1 MLPLPHSTK
10 SEKNM
15 SNPKLISMTIDGAPV
30 TIVDDNGQHYVHLR
44 PIIEDIGLSWKRQ
57 FAKLRAQSYD
67 YDWRTFAS
75 GANVYR
81 CIALNDLAD
90 FLGSVN
96 PTSVA
101 PAIARRL
108 CYYQTDWLRE
118 LKERLTPKGVT
129 CGNDLYDILK
139 TIGFS
144 DALLQRIGIAK
155 S

>member
-1 MLPLPHSTK
+1 MA
-10 SEKNM
+10 
-15 SNPKLISMTIDGAPV
+15 NPKLISINIDGIPA
-30 TIVDDNGQHYVHLR
+30 TIVDDNGKHYIHLR

-67 YDWRTFAS
+67 YDWCYFVS
-75 GANVYR
+75 GQDEVYR
-81 CIALNDLAD
+81 CIAVNNLAD
-90 FLGSVN
+90 FLSSVN
-96 PTSVA
+96 PTSVV

-108 CYYQTDWLRE
+108 CYYQTEWLRK
-118 LKERLTPKGVT
+118 LKERLTPKVVT

-144 DALLQRIGIAK
+144 DALLQRIGISK

>member
-1 MLPLPHSTK
+1 
-10 SEKNM
+10 M
-15 SNPKLISMTIDGAPV
+15 SNPKLISMNIDGTP
-30 TIVDDNGQHYVHLR
+30 TTLVDDDGRYFVDLR
-44 PIIEDIGLSWKRQ
+44 PVVEDIGLSWKRQ

-67 YDWRTFAS
+67 YDWRYFVS
-75 GANVYR
+75 GQDKVYR
-81 CIALNDLAD
+81 CIALDDLAE

-101 PAIARRL
+101 PAIARKL
-108 CYYQTDWLRE
+108 SYYQTEWLRK
-118 LKERLTPKGVT
+118 LKERLTPKVVT

>member
-1 MLPLPHSTK
+1 
-10 SEKNM
+10 M
-15 SNPKLISMTIDGAPV
+15 SNPKLISMNIDGTP
-30 TIVDDNGQHYVHLR
+30 TTLVDDDGRYFVDLR
-44 PIIEDIGLSWKRQ
+44 PVVEDIGLSWNRQ

-67 YDWRTFAS
+67 YDWRYFVS
-75 GANVYR
+75 GQDKVYR
-81 CIALNDLAD
+81 CIALDDLAE

-101 PAIARRL
+101 PAIARKL
-108 CYYQTDWLRE
+108 SYYQTEWLRE
-118 LKERLTPKGVT
+118 LKERLTPKVIT
-129 CGNDLYDILK
+129 CGNDLHDILR

>member
-1 MLPLPHSTK
+1 MA
-10 SEKNM
+10 
-15 SNPKLISMTIDGAPV
+15 NPKLISMTIDGIPA
-30 TIVDDNGQHYVHLR
+30 TLVDDNGKYYVHLR

-67 YDWRTFAS
+67 YDWRYFVS
-75 GANVYR
+75 GQDEVFR
-81 CIALNDLAD
+81 CILVDDLAD

-96 PTSVA
+96 PLSVA

-108 CYYQTDWLRE
+108 CYYQTEWLRK
-118 LKERLTPKGVT
+118 LKERLTPKVVT

>member
-1 MLPLPHSTK
+1 MA
-10 SEKNM
+10 
-15 SNPKLISMTIDGAPV
+15 NPKLISMNINGIPA
-30 TIVDDNGQHYVHLR
+30 TIVDDNGKHYVHLR
-44 PIIEDIGLSWKRQ
+44 PIIEAIGLSWKRQ

-81 CIALNDLAD
+81 CILVNDLAG
-90 FLGSVN
+90 FLDTVN
-96 PTSVA
+96 QTSVA

-108 CYYQTDWLRE
+108 CYYQTEWLRQ
-118 LKERLTPKGVT
+118 LKERLTLKVIT

-139 TIGFS
+139 AIGFG

-155 S
+155 A

>member
-1 MLPLPHSTK
+1 
-10 SEKNM
+10 M
-15 SNPKLISMTIDGAPV
+15 SNPKLISMTIDGIPT
-30 TIVDDNGQHYVHLR
+30 TIVDDNGKYFVDLK
-44 PIIEDIGLSWKRQ
+44 PIIVDIGLSWKRQ

-81 CIALNDLAD
+81 CILVDDLAD

-96 PTSVA
+96 PLSVA

-108 CYYQTDWLRE
+108 SYYQTDWLRE
-118 LKERLTPKGVT
+118 LKERLTPKVIT

-139 TIGFS
+139 AIGFG

>member
-1 MLPLPHSTK
+1 
-10 SEKNM
+10 
-15 SNPKLISMTIDGAPV
+15 MTIDDIPA
-30 TIVDDNGQHYVHLR
+30 TLVDDNGKHYIHLR

-57 FAKLRAQSYD
+57 FAKLRAQSQSYD

-81 CIALNDLAD
+81 CILVDDLAD

-96 PTSVA
+96 PLSVA

-108 CYYQTDWLRE
+108 SYYQTDWLRE
-118 LKERLTPKGVT
+118 LKERLTPKVVT

-139 TIGFS
+139 AIGFS
-144 DALLQRIGIAK
+144 DALLQRIGIAM

>member
-1 MLPLPHSTK
+1 
-10 SEKNM
+10 M
-15 SNPKLISMTIDGAPV
+15 SNPKLISMTIDGIPA
-30 TIVDDNGQHYVHLR
+30 TLVDANGTYYAYLR
-44 PIIEDIGLSWKRQ
+44 PIIGDIGLSWKRQ

-75 GANVYR
+75 GANVYH
-81 CIALNDLAD
+81 CIALDDLAE

-101 PAIARRL
+101 PAIARKL
-108 CYYQTDWLRE
+108 SYYQTEWLRE
-118 LKERLTPKGVT
+118 LKERLTPKVVT

-144 DALLQRIGIAK
+144 DALLQHIGISKA
-155 S
+155 

>member
-1 MLPLPHSTK
+1 MA
-10 SEKNM
+10 
-15 SNPKLISMTIDGAPV
+15 PKLISMTIDGNPV
-30 TIVDDNGQHYVHLR
+30 TLVNDNGKYYVDLR

-81 CIALNDLAD
+81 CILVDDLAD

-96 PTSVA
+96 PLSVA

-108 CYYQTDWLRE
+108 SYYQTEWLRQ
-118 LKERLTPKGVT
+118 LKERLTPKVVT
-129 CGNDLYDILK
+129 CGADLSDILR

-144 DALLQRIGIAK
+144 DELLQRIGIAK

>member
-1 MLPLPHSTK
+1 MA
-10 SEKNM
+10 
-15 SNPKLISMTIDGAPV
+15 NPKLISMTIDGIPA
-30 TIVDDNGQHYVHLR
+30 TIVDDNGKHYVHLR
-44 PIIEDIGLSWKRQ
+44 PIIEAIGLSWKRQ

-67 YDWRTFAS
+67 YDWRTFAR

-81 CIALNDLAD
+81 CIAVDDLAD
-90 FLGSVN
+90 FLSSVN
-96 PTSVA
+96 PLSVA

-108 CYYQTDWLRE
+108 SYYQTEWLRD
-118 LKERLTPKGVT
+118 LKERLAPKVVT

>member
-1 MLPLPHSTK
+1 
-10 SEKNM
+10 M
-15 SNPKLISMTIDGAPV
+15 SNPKLISMTIDGIPA
-30 TIVDDNGQHYVHLR
+30 TIVDHNFQYYVDLK
-44 PIIEDIGLSWKRQ
+44 PIIENIGLSWKRQ

-81 CIALNDLAD
+81 CIAVNNLAD

-108 CYYQTDWLRE
+108 CYYQTEWLHE

-129 CGNDLYDILK
+129 CGNDLHDILR

>member
-1 MLPLPHSTK
+1 MTK
-10 SEKNM
+10 
-15 SNPKLISMTIDGAPV
+15 PKLISMTIDGIPA
-30 TIVDDNGQHYVHLR
+30 TIVDHNFKYYVDLK

-67 YDWRTFAS
+67 YDWRYFVS
-75 GANVYR
+75 GRDEVYR
-81 CIALNDLAD
+81 CILVDDLAD

-108 CYYQTDWLRE
+108 SYYQTDWLRE
-118 LKERLTPKGVT
+118 LKERLTPKVIT

-144 DALLQRIGIAK
+144 DALLQRIGISKA
-155 S
+155 

>member
-1 MLPLPHSTK
+1 
-10 SEKNM
+10 M
-15 SNPKLISMTIDGAPV
+15 SNPKLISMTIDGNSV
-30 TIVDDNGQHYVHLR
+30 TLVNNNGKYYVDLR

-90 FLGSVN
+90 FLSSVN
-96 PTSVA
+96 PISVA
-101 PAIARRL
+101 PTIARRL
-108 CYYQTDWLRE
+108 CYYQTEWLRE
-118 LKERLTPKGVT
+118 LKERLTPKVIT
-129 CGNDLYDILK
+129 CGADLGDILR

-144 DALLQRIGIAK
+144 DALLARIGIAK

>member
-1 MLPLPHSTK
+1 MA
-10 SEKNM
+10 
-15 SNPKLISMTIDGAPV
+15 PKLISMTIDGIPA
-30 TIVDDNGQHYVHLR
+30 TIVDDNGRYLVDLK
-44 PIIEDIGLSWKRQ
+44 PIIVDIGLSWKRQ

-75 GANVYR
+75 GANVYH
-81 CIALNDLAD
+81 CIAVDDLAD

-101 PAIARRL
+101 PAIARKL
-108 CYYQTDWLRE
+108 CYYQTEWLRQ
-118 LKERLTPKGVT
+118 LKERLTLKVIT

-139 TIGFS
+139 AIGFG